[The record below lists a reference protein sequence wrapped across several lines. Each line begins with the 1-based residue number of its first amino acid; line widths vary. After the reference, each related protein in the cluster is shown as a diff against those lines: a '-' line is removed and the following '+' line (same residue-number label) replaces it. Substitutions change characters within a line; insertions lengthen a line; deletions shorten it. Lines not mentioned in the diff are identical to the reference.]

1 MANKKN
7 LFFSAIQL
15 EERPILSFA
24 NTVSD
29 DNGKFVCTFG
39 TNISDVDFLVQ
50 FYYNNTIVKEIIL
63 TDQNEESSVDAFT
76 LSYEDQVSIL
86 IFKKNLTPAGPE
98 ILCTI
103 SSISLSV

>member
-1 MANKKN
+1 MTNK
-7 LFFSAIQL
+7 S
-15 EERPILSFA
+15 ILSIKSKKLPHIMILTIIISVLFKSGV
-24 NTVSD
+24 TDFCS
-29 DNGKFVCTFG
+29 
-39 TNISDVDFLVQ
+39 NISDVDFWVQ
-50 FYYNNTIVKEIIL
+50 FYYNDTIVKEIIL